1 MTNNL
6 KTQGEWKIQSTIAV
20 SLSSSKNSNKFRTM
34 HSKSDNIEIMIG
46 SETNEINDQLFDSLL
61 QKKLR
66 SFDERQRIYFDS
78 VYLLHYKCFKLV

>member
-1 MTNNL
+1 
-6 KTQGEWKIQSTIAV
+6 
-20 SLSSSKNSNKFRTM
+20 M

-66 SFDERQRIYFDS
+66 SFDERQRIYFYS

>member
-46 SETNEINDQLFDSLL
+46 SETNEIIDELFDSLL
-61 QKKLR
+61 QKKL
-66 SFDERQRIYFDS
+66 IYCTIN
-78 VYLLHYKCFKLV
+78 VLN

>member
-20 SLSSSKNSNKFRTM
+20 SLSSSKNSNKFRTL

-46 SETNEINDQLFDSLL
+46 SETNEIIDELFDSLL
-61 QKKLR
+61 QKKL
-66 SFDERQRIYFDS
+66 IYCTIN
-78 VYLLHYKCFKLV
+78 VLN

>member
-20 SLSSSKNSNKFRTM
+20 SLSSSKNSNKTRTM

-46 SETNEINDQLFDSLL
+46 SETNEIIDELFDSLL
-61 QKKLR
+61 QKKL
-66 SFDERQRIYFDS
+66 IYCTIN
-78 VYLLHYKCFKLV
+78 VLN